1 MPAEYTLTD
10 LAKLAG
16 VSTRTVR
23 YYIAQGLLPSP
34 TQAGSNSRYSDEHLE
49 RLRKIRRLQAAHLPL
64 AEIRRLLEQLST
76 EEVAALSDA
85 TTTRDDLASD
95 TALDYIESLL
105 RPRTVERPASIEAP
119 VFARRTLPAADLG
132 AQPLPGAPL
141 PLPSAPVPAAPPPA
155 SNKPSTEPDRA
166 QWERITLDPD
176 LELHVRRPLTRQLS
190 KQVERLIAIAR
201 ELLKEE

>member
-1 MPAEYTLTD
+1 MPAEYALTD

-34 TQAGSNSRYSDEHLE
+34 TQAGPNSRYSDEHLE

-76 EEVAALSDA
+76 QEVTALSDA
-85 TTTRDDLASD
+85 TTSYDDLASD

-105 RPRTVERPASIEAP
+105 RPRTVERPASLESTS
-119 VFARRTLPAADLG
+119 FARAPFPAAASD
-132 AQPLPGAPL
+132 PPPPPTAPL
-141 PLPSAPVPAAPPPA
+141 PAPA
-155 SNKPSTEPDRA
+155 KPGAEPDRA

-176 LELHVRRPLTRQLS
+176 IELHVRRPLTRQHS